1 MAQGTTR
8 GVPIDRDPL
17 LAADSDLLVP
27 SQKAIKTYVDNSIG
41 TWGGLN
47 YPTWTTGT
55 PFVKMTAA
63 GTFALDTTTYLS
75 AITSSQVTTALGYV
89 PQAQLSGTG
98 VVKSTA
104 GTISYI
110 SGTPDQYIDGTGS
123 LQTFPSITKFS
134 SNRPVATT
142 ASVATYGAWYRQFWP
157 STAATTNTTLNQN
170 QLWLMPVQLPAGLVI
185 SEIAF
190 TITTAG
196 SAGALVSVGIYSST
210 TVSGEMRADALLS
223 NFGSVSTSTNG
234 KKVITSLNYTVPSGT
249 TDWYWIALLGTV
261 AAPGN
266 ISFISSAVKQYIG
279 FTTAG
284 GTQYSAW
291 TLAGQTSFP
300 ATMSLVTWLTGVDSA
315 SLIQIGYK

>member
-1 MAQGTTR
+1 MSQGTTK
-8 GVPIDRDPL
+8 GVPIDVDGTL
-17 LAADSDLLVP
+17 SADSDVLVA
-27 SQKAIKTYVDNSIG
+27 SQKATKTYADTKQAQLNG
-41 TWGGLN
+41 TGFVKA
-47 YPTWTTGT
+47 TGT
-55 PFVKMTAA
+55 SISY
-63 GTFALDTTTYLS
+63 DNTTYLS
-75 AITSSQVTTALGYV
+75 SISVALSGSSAFAITGSPITTSGTITI
-89 PQAQLSGTG
+89 SGTG
-98 VVKSTA
+98 TS
-104 GTISYI
+104 
-110 SGTPDQYIDGTGS
+110 DQYIDGTGS
-123 LQTFPSITKFS
+123 LQSFPSITKFS

-185 SEIAF
+185 NEIAF